1 MDFVETLL
9 KRRSIRRFRQ
19 EKVSHDALT
28 LLIEAARV
36 APCAANRQKLRFV
49 AINSPAL
56 VDKIFPLTRWG
67 AKVSPRRNPVAGET
81 SPTAFIAVC
90 CEAENPDWLCGCDT
104 GAAVENMLLRAVDLG
119 LGCCWL
125 GAFDHAEVDKL
136 LFPQGG
142 MHTLSL
148 VAVGYPAETPE
159 LENSSSE
166 NILDYYLDENDVL
179 HVPKLAAEKLATFI
193 E

>member
-19 EKVSHDALT
+19 EKVSRDQLTALV
-28 LLIEAARV
+28 EAARV
-36 APCAANRQKLRFV
+36 APCAANRQKLRLV
-49 AINSPAL
+49 AINSRAM
-56 VDKIFPLTRWG
+56 VEKIFPLTRWG
-67 AKVSPRRNPVAGET
+67 AKVAPRRNPVAGET

-104 GAAVENMLLRAVDLG
+104 GAVVENILLRAVDMG

-125 GAFDHAEVDKL
+125 AAFDHAGVDKL
-136 LFPQGG
+136 LFPQGE
-142 MHTLSL
+142 MHTISL
-148 VAVGYPAETPE
+148 VAVGYPAEVPE
-159 LENSSSE
+159 MVDAQSE
-166 NILDYYLDENDVL
+166 NDLDYYLDEKDVL
-179 HVPKLAAEKLATFI
+179 HVPKLTAEKLATFV